1 MAKSREEVLN
11 SLRNIF
17 KPDDKAVVAAATATK
32 SPAEGAFRSKFKRRL
47 AEVAEEQEE
56 EEQEEEE
63 IEDASEI
70 EEESEVE
77 EQEEVTDVDVSPVEE
92 LLDRVESLIDY
103 IGEHHAAL
111 KSWITAAR

>member
-1 MAKSREEVLN
+1 MAKSREEVLK

-17 KPDDKAVVAAATATK
+17 KTDDTAVVAAATATK

-56 EEQEEEE
+56 EEEEEE
-63 IEDASEI
+63 EEN

-111 KSWITAAR
+111 KSWITAAG

>member
-1 MAKSREEVLN
+1 MAKSREEVLK

-17 KPDDKAVVAAATATK
+17 KSDDTAVVAAATATK

-47 AEVAEEQEE
+47 EEVAAEQEE
-56 EEQEEEE
+56 EEAEEE

-70 EEESEVE
+70 EEESAVE
-77 EQEEVTDVDVSPVEE
+77 DEAEATDVDVSPINE

-111 KSWITAAR
+111 SSWITAAR

>member
-56 EEQEEEE
+56 EEEEEE
-63 IEDASEI
+63 EI

>member
-17 KPDDKAVVAAATATK
+17 KTDDTAVVAAATATK

-56 EEQEEEE
+56 EEEEEE